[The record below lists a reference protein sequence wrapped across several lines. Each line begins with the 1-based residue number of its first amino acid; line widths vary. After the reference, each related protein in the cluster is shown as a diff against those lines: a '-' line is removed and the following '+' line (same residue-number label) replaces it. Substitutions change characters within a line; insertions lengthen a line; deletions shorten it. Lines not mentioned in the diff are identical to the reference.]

1 MTNVTSPISNH
12 EYSTPP
18 AHSSFLVTVF
28 GGARVALDTRLYA
41 DSVEL
46 GRLLAEAGYVVATG
60 GYTGTMEAVLRGA
73 REAGAHT
80 VGYTCATFERDFQPN
95 PWVVEERKTPVLSA
109 RIQRLAE
116 ESDAFVVVHGGLGTL
131 AELALVWNM
140 LLAGELP
147 AKPLVVVGPEWPK
160 GDRRGPRRDADGIVG
175 AAAADVGGD
184 AGGGGGTVTRLVDG
198 DLAIFYTAVDG
209 AIMPG
214 LTAIRCKEVIGI
226 VS

>member
-1 MTNVTSPISNH
+1 MNMINAQSPL
-12 EYSTPP
+12 
-18 AHSSFLVTVF
+18 LVTVF
-28 GGARVALDTRLYA
+28 GGARVTSDSHLYA
-41 DSVEL
+41 DSLEL
-46 GRLLAEAGYVVATG
+46 GRRLAEAGYIVATG

-80 VGYTCATFERDFQPN
+80 VGYTCATFERDFQSN
-95 PWVVEERKTPVLSA
+95 PWVVEERKTAVLSA

-160 GDRRGPRRDADGIVG
+160 VINAVHAETQMGPSAL
-175 AAAADVGGD
+175 
-184 AGGGGGTVTRLVDG
+184 RLLTLVETPEEAVERLTELL
-198 DLAIFYTAVDG
+198 LA
-209 AIMPG
+209 
-214 LTAIRCKEVIGI
+214 
-226 VS
+226 

>member
-1 MTNVTSPISNH
+1 MTNVTSPISNP
-12 EYSTPP
+12 EYSTLP
-18 AHSSFLVTVF
+18 AHSPFLVTVF
-28 GGARVALDTRLYA
+28 GGARVASDTRTFA

-46 GRLLAEAGYVVATG
+46 GRLLAEAGFVVATG

-95 PWVVEERKTPVLSA
+95 PWVMEERKSRVLST

-160 GDRRGPRRDADGIVG
+160 VIDVVHAETQMGPSALRLLTLVETGERAVEELVALLAAPRR
-175 AAAADVGGD
+175 
-184 AGGGGGTVTRLVDG
+184 
-198 DLAIFYTAVDG
+198 
-209 AIMPG
+209 
-214 LTAIRCKEVIGI
+214 
-226 VS
+226 

>member
-1 MTNVTSPISNH
+1 MND
-12 EYSTPP
+12 ERG
-18 AHSSFLVTVF
+18 LVTVF
-28 GGARVALDTRLYA
+28 GGARVPADSLLYA
-41 DSVEL
+41 DCIEL

-80 VGYTCATFERDFQPN
+80 IGYTCATFERDFRPN

-140 LLAGELP
+140 ILAGELP
-147 AKPLVVVGPEWPK
+147 AKPLVIVGPGWPRVVDVVHAETQM
-160 GDRRGPRRDADGIVG
+160 GSSALRLLTLAATPQQAVQRLQALLAESYRAAGPGWLFR
-175 AAAADVGGD
+175 
-184 AGGGGGTVTRLVDG
+184 
-198 DLAIFYTAVDG
+198 
-209 AIMPG
+209 
-214 LTAIRCKEVIGI
+214 
-226 VS
+226 

>member
-1 MTNVTSPISNH
+1 MINPQSPL
-12 EYSTPP
+12 
-18 AHSSFLVTVF
+18 LVTVF
-28 GGARVALDTRLYA
+28 GGARVGSDSQLYA
-41 DSVEL
+41 DSLEL
-46 GRLLAEAGYVVATG
+46 GRRLAEAGFVVATG

-147 AKPLVVVGPEWPK
+147 AKPLVVVGREWPRVIDVVHAETQM
-160 GDRRGPRRDADGIVG
+160 GSSALRLLTLVETAEG
-175 AAAADVGGD
+175 AVE
-184 AGGGGGTVTRLVDG
+184 RLSELL
-198 DLAIFYTAVDG
+198 LASL
-209 AIMPG
+209 P
-214 LTAIRCKEVIGI
+214 
-226 VS
+226 

>member
-1 MTNVTSPISNH
+1 MTKPITHN
-12 EYSTPP
+12 TLFNGDNRFDQP
-18 AHSSFLVTVF
+18 ACLVTVF
-28 GGARVALDTRLYA
+28 GGARVAFDTPLYA

-46 GRLLAEAGYVVATG
+46 GRLLAEAGFVVATG

-73 REAGAHT
+73 REAGART
-80 VGYTCATFERDFQPN
+80 VGYTCATFERAFQPN
-95 PWVVEERKTPVLSA
+95 PWVMEERKTPVLSA

-160 GDRRGPRRDADGIVG
+160 VIDVVHAETQMGTSALRLLTLAET
-175 AAAADVGGD
+175 AAAGVE
-184 AGGGGGTVTRLVDG
+184 RLREML
-198 DLAIFYTAVDG
+198 LA
-209 AIMPG
+209 
-214 LTAIRCKEVIGI
+214 
-226 VS
+226 